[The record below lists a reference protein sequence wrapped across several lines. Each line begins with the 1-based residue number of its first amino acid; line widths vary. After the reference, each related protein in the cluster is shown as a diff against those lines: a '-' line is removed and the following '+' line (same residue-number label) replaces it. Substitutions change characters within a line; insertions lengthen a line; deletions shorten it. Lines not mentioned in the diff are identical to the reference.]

1 MVPKGWMLK
10 QLSDI
15 VKEKISYGIVQ
26 AGPHIPNGIPYINC
40 SEIRGAFVPASL
52 HRSAPEIHYKY
63 RRSAVHP

>member
-26 AGPHIPNGIPYINC
+26 AGPHIPNGIP
-40 SEIRGAFVPASL
+40 
-52 HRSAPEIHYKY
+52 
-63 RRSAVHP
+63 